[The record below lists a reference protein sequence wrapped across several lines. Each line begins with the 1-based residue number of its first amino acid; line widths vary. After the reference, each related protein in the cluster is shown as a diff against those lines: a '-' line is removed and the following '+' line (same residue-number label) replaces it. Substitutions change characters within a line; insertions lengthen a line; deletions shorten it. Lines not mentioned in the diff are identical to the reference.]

1 MESKD
6 KLHLEGGGEV
16 GNQLVLCVVVY
27 STNGAVV
34 VGWNP
39 QYVPPDL
46 YMLCACDTM
55 WDGSQ
60 TFAP

>member
-27 STNGAVV
+27 STNGAAV

-39 QYVPPDL
+39 PVCTTRSLYVMCL
-46 YMLCACDTM
+46 
-55 WDGSQ
+55 
-60 TFAP
+60 